1 MAPVRIAA
9 MLDLKLGIRWFK
21 SQGINYIKLIT
32 TGRLRMEVERS
43 PSLDPDIWS
52 HRMCDELESKW
63 TTNRSHFVKRFSFH
77 VPRRSQQYSSR
88 SWRVFS
94 AVEVLEARQLLCV
107 DDLAEDGTAADADH
121 GADHDAEESHVDELG
136 LEMGTFPMIDA
147 HRRVLVT
154 AGSTTGTTTTVAA
167 SSPLTSVPVL
177 NSLQGAVVS
186 LYLDFDGHFES
197 SWGSYSNI
205 TQPAFDQDGD
215 ATTFSDSELSTI
227 QNIWR
232 YIAEDYSP
240 FKVNVTTVQPA
251 SFANGAALRISIGG
265 DGSWIGPYG
274 GVAYVDSFTNS
285 ISNVVYVF
293 PKNLANGNAKYTA
306 EASSHESGHGF
317 GLQHQSL
324 YSGTTKVDEYYGGPG
339 DGRAPIMGD
348 SYSATRGLWWYG
360 TSATSS
366 TTIQDDMAVIS
377 RTANGFGYR
386 IDDYGNT
393 ASTASV
399 LSVSGSQLSGSG
411 VITTTNDVDFFAF
424 TTDAGQIAINVS
436 VLPGFND
443 LDAKLQLFDANGGL
457 IATADPSTSFGASF
471 TGTVVAGSY
480 RVAVS
485 SHGGYGD
492 VGQYTISG
500 TIAVPTNSVGTPGNL
515 VAATQSASQINL
527 SWIDNATNETG
538 FRVDRS
544 LDGVTWT
551 TIATLG
557 ADSTSLS
564 LLDLTAGTNYAFR
577 VSAFNTTSVSDFSNV
592 VTTATLALAPAN
604 LTATVVSSSRIDLAW
619 SDVSGETGY
628 KIERSTNG
636 TTWTQIATTGANVT
650 SYSNTGLNS
659 ATSYSYRV
667 KANNAGGDSA
677 ASNVAS
683 ATTPTAPTLPSA
695 PTSLSAVAASASRV
709 NLSWTDNSNNENG
722 FQIWRTSNN
731 GRSWTNIANVSANTT
746 SFTDTG
752 VNARKTYSY
761 AVRAFNDTGYSAY
774 SNTATVTT
782 PRASGSSGGGGEHG
796 LSHAGSVVARSQAIA
811 SPNSAASATTVATT
825 GRVQTS
831 TNSRPADPVR
841 DAATDRRESTDL
853 ASSSSSGQEE
863 PATPTNVSRL
873 DDFESLTAVFSQLT
887 LLGEGLV

>member
-1 MAPVRIAA
+1 MGPVRITANIETK
-9 MLDLKLGIRWFK
+9 LSTLWSRLLGI
-21 SQGINYIKLIT
+21 SYIACTISDCLQTVVHHPSGVGPLIW
-32 TGRLRMEVERS
+32 LRRV
-43 PSLDPDIWS
+43 
-52 HRMCDELESKW
+52 CGELELEW
-63 TTNRSHFVKRFSFH
+63 ATNRSHLMKRLSFRA
-77 VPRRSQQYSSR
+77 PRRGKQYGSR

-94 AVEVLEARQLLCV
+94 AIEVLEARQLLCV
-107 DDLAEDGTAADADH
+107 DDLDAD
-121 GADHDAEESHVDELG
+121 GAESVADLDHDAEGSHLDG
-136 LEMGTFPMIDA
+136 QEMGTFPMIDA
-147 HRRVLVT
+147 HRRVLV
-154 AGSTTGTTTTVAA
+154 ASSSTSGTTTTVAA
-167 SSPLTSVPVL
+167 SSPLTSIPVL
-177 NSLQGAVVS
+177 NSLPGAAVS

-215 ATTFSDSELSTI
+215 ASTFSDGELATI
-227 QNIWR
+227 QNIWQ

-285 ISNVVYVF
+285 ISNVVFVF

-324 YSGTTKVDEYYGGPG
+324 YSGTTKLDEYYAGPG

-360 TSATSS
+360 TSAVSS

-386 IDDYGNT
+386 LDDYGNT
-393 ASTASV
+393 AATASA
-399 LSVSGSQLSGSG
+399 LTVSGSQLSGSG
-411 VITTTNDVDFFAF
+411 FITTTNDVDFFAF
-424 TTDAGQIAINVS
+424 TTDAGQIGINVS
-436 VLPGFND
+436 VMATFND

-457 IATADPSTSFGASF
+457 IATSDSSTSFGASI
-471 TGTVVAGSY
+471 TATVAAGSY

-492 VGQYTISG
+492 VGQYAVSG
-500 TIAVPTNSVGTPGNL
+500 TIVVSANSVGAPSNL
-515 VAATQSASQINL
+515 VAATQSTSQINL

-538 FRVDRS
+538 FRVDQS
-544 LDGVTWT
+544 FDGVTWT

-557 ADSTSLS
+557 ANSTSLS
-564 LLDLTAGTNYAFR
+564 ALDLTAGTNYAFR
-577 VSAFNTTSVSDFSNV
+577 VSAFNATSVSDFSNV
-592 VTTATLALAPAN
+592 VTTATLTLAPTN
-604 LTATVVSSSRIDLAW
+604 LAATAVSSSRIDLTW

-628 KIERSTNG
+628 KIERSTDG
-636 TTWTQIATTGANVT
+636 TTWTQIATTSANAT

-659 ATSYSYRV
+659 ATAYSYRV

-677 ASNVAS
+677 PSNVTS
-683 ATTPTAPTLPSA
+683 VTTLTAPALPTA
-695 PTSLSAVAASASRV
+695 PTSLSAVAAGSNRV
-709 NLSWTDNSNNENG
+709 NLTWADNSSNENG

-731 GRSWTNIANVSANTT
+731 GRSWTNIANVSTNTA
-746 SFTDTG
+746 SFTDNG
-752 VNARKTYSY
+752 VSARKTYSY
-761 AVRAFNDTGYSAY
+761 AVRAFNGTGYSAY

-782 PRASGSSGGGGEHG
+782 PRASAGGAHSLGH
-796 LSHAGSVVARSQAIA
+796 SAAVTTRSQTDALPTSSA
-811 SPNSAASATTVATT
+811 SSATTTSVGGALLST
-825 GRVQTS
+825 G
-831 TNSRPADPVR
+831 SRSADSVR
-841 DAATDRRESTDL
+841 DAATDRSDTTVF
-853 ASSSSSGQEE
+853 ASPSSSAQEE
-863 PATPTNVSRL
+863 PATPTNASQW
-873 DDFESLTAVFSQLT
+873 DDFESLAAVFSHPT
-887 LLGEGLV
+887 LLGECLA

>member
-1 MAPVRIAA
+1 M
-9 MLDLKLGIRWFK
+9 K
-21 SQGINYIKLIT
+21 
-32 TGRLRMEVERS
+32 RL
-43 PSLDPDIWS
+43 
-52 HRMCDELESKW
+52 
-63 TTNRSHFVKRFSFH
+63 SFRA
-77 VPRRSQQYSSR
+77 PRRGKLYGTR

-94 AVEVLEARQLLCV
+94 AIEVLEARQLLCV
-107 DDLAEDGTAADADH
+107 DDLDAD
-121 GADHDAEESHVDELG
+121 GAESVADDDHDAEEAHHDG
-136 LEMGTFPMIDA
+136 LELGTFPIIDA

-154 AGSTTGTTTTVAA
+154 ASSTSGTTTTVAA

-177 NSLQGAVVS
+177 NSLPGAAVS
-186 LYLDFDGHFES
+186 VYLDFDGHFES

-215 ATTFSDSELSTI
+215 ATTFSDGELATI

-251 SFANGAALRISIGG
+251 SFANGVSLRISIGG

-285 ISNVVYVF
+285 ISNVVFVF
-293 PKNLANGNAKYTA
+293 PKNLGNGNAKYTA

-324 YSGTTKVDEYYGGPG
+324 YSGTTKVDEYYPGPG

-360 TSATSS
+360 TSAVSS
-366 TTIQDDMAVIS
+366 TSFQDDMAVIS

-386 IDDYGNT
+386 VDDYGNT
-393 ASTASV
+393 AAAASA
-399 LSVSGSQLSGSG
+399 LTVSGSQLSGSG
-411 VITTTNDVDFFAF
+411 VITTTNDVDFFSF
-424 TTDAGQIAINVS
+424 TTDAGPIGINVS
-436 VLPGFND
+436 VLSTFNN
-443 LDAKLQLFDANGGL
+443 LDANLQLFDANGGL
-457 IATADPSTSFGASF
+457 IATSAPSTSFGASIAA
-471 TGTVVAGSY
+471 TVAAGSY
-480 RVAVS
+480 RVAVA

-492 VGQYTISG
+492 VGQYTVSG
-500 TIAVPTNSVGTPGNL
+500 TIVVSANSVGTPSSL
-515 VAATQSASQINL
+515 VAATQSISQINL

-544 LDGVTWT
+544 LDGVIWT

-557 ADSTSLS
+557 ANSTSLS
-564 LLDLTAGTNYAFR
+564 ALDLTAGTNYAFR
-577 VSAFNTTSVSDFSNV
+577 VSAFNVTSVSDFSNV

-604 LTATVVSSSRIDLAW
+604 LTATAISASRIDLTW

-628 KIERSTNG
+628 KIERSTDGIN
-636 TTWTQIATTGANVT
+636 WIQIATTGANVT
-650 SYSNTGLNS
+650 SFSNTGLNS

-683 ATTPTAPTLPSA
+683 VTTLTAPTLPSA
-695 PTSLSAVAASASRV
+695 PTALSAVAAAANRV
-709 NLSWTDNSNNENG
+709 NLSWTDNSSNENG

-731 GRSWTNIANVSANTT
+731 GRSWTNIANVSANTS
-746 SFTDTG
+746 SFSDNG

-761 AVRAFNDTGYSAY
+761 SVRAFNDAGYSAY

-782 PRASGSSGGGGEHG
+782 PRASAGGENS
-796 LSHAGSVVARSQAIA
+796 LARSAIV
-811 SPNSAASATTVATT
+811 TTP
-825 GRVQTS
+825 VQTVVLPASSASQVALKS
-831 TNSRPADPVR
+831 TGGALLSTSSRTPDSVR
-841 DAATDRRESTDL
+841 DAVADRRDTTDF
-853 ASSSSSGQEE
+853 ASPSSSAQEE
-863 PATPTNVSRL
+863 PATPTNASRL
-873 DDFESLTAVFSQLT
+873 AEFESLAAVFSHPT
-887 LLGEGLV
+887 LLADCLA

>member
-1 MAPVRIAA
+1 MKR
-9 MLDLKLGIRWFK
+9 LKFR
-21 SQGINYIKLIT
+21 T
-32 TGRLRMEVERS
+32 
-43 PSLDPDIWS
+43 
-52 HRMCDELESKW
+52 
-63 TTNRSHFVKRFSFH
+63 
-77 VPRRSQQYSSR
+77 PRRGKQYGNR

-94 AVEVLEARQLLCV
+94 AIEVLEARQLLCV
-107 DDLAEDGTAADADH
+107 DDLDDDGAESVADH
-121 GADHDAEESHVDELG
+121 NHEAEESHHDSLELG
-136 LEMGTFPMIDA
+136 TYPIIDA
-147 HRRVLVT
+147 HRRVLVA
-154 AGSTTGTTTTVAA
+154 AGSTLGTTTAVAA
-167 SSPLTSVPVL
+167 SSSLAGIPVL
-177 NSLQGAVVS
+177 NSLPGAAVS

-215 ATTFSDSELSTI
+215 TTTFSVTELATI

-285 ISNVVYVF
+285 IPNVVFVF
-293 PKNLANGNAKYTA
+293 PKNLANGNAKYTS

-324 YSGTTKVDEYYGGPG
+324 YSGTTKVNEYYSGPG

-360 TSATSS
+360 TSAVSS
-366 TTIQDDMAVIS
+366 TTFQDDMAVIA

-386 IDDYGNT
+386 LDDYGNT
-393 ASTASV
+393 AATATA
-399 LSVSGSQLSGSG
+399 LTVSGSQLSGSG
-411 VITTTNDVDFFAF
+411 FITTTNDVDYFSFS
-424 TTDAGQIAINVS
+424 TDAGQIGINVS
-436 VLPGFND
+436 VLATFND

-457 IATADPSTSFGASF
+457 IATADPSTSFGASI
-471 TGTVVAGSY
+471 TATVAAGSY

-492 VGQYTISG
+492 VGQYAVGG
-500 TIAVPTNSVGTPGNL
+500 TIVVSTNSVGAPSNL
-515 VAATQSASQINL
+515 VAATQSISQINL
-527 SWIDNATNETG
+527 SWIDNSTNETG

-544 LDGVTWT
+544 LDGATWT

-557 ADSTSLS
+557 ANSTIFSA
-564 LLDLTAGTNYAFR
+564 LDLTAGTNYVFR
-577 VSAFNTTSVSDFSNV
+577 VSAFNTTSVSDFSNI

-604 LTATVVSSSRIDLAW
+604 LTATAVSSSRIDLTW
-619 SDVSGETGY
+619 SNVSGETGY
-628 KIERSTNG
+628 KIERSTDG
-636 TTWTQIATTGANVT
+636 TNWTQIATTSANIT

-659 ATSYSYRV
+659 ATTYSYRV

-677 ASNVAS
+677 SSNVAS
-683 ATTPTAPTLPSA
+683 VATLTAPTLPVA
-695 PTSLSAVAASASRV
+695 PTSLFAVAASASRV
-709 NLSWTDNSNNENG
+709 NLTWADNSSNENG

-746 SFTDTG
+746 SFADSG
-752 VNARKTYSY
+752 VSARRTFSY
-761 AVRAFNDTGYSAY
+761 AVRAFNGVGYSAY

-782 PRASGSSGGGGEHG
+782 PRASFGGGNS
-796 LSHAGSVVARSQAIA
+796 LWFSATVATPSQAIA
-811 SPNSAASATTVATT
+811 LPTSPASQATTTSA
-825 GRVQTS
+825 GRALLSTS
-831 TNSRPADPVR
+831 SRSADSVR
-841 DAATDRRESTDL
+841 DAATDRRDRSESML
-853 ASSSSSGQEE
+853 SSSSAQKE
-863 PATPTNVSRL
+863 PAARTNASQL
-873 DDFESLTAVFSQLT
+873 DDFESLAAAFSHPT
-887 LLGEGLV
+887 LLGECLA

>member
-1 MAPVRIAA
+1 M
-9 MLDLKLGIRWFK
+9 
-21 SQGINYIKLIT
+21 
-32 TGRLRMEVERS
+32 
-43 PSLDPDIWS
+43 
-52 HRMCDELESKW
+52 
-63 TTNRSHFVKRFSFH
+63 KRFNFRA
-77 VPRRSQQYSSR
+77 PRRSRQYGSR
-88 SWRVFS
+88 PWRVFS

-107 DDLAEDGTAADADH
+107 DDLAADETADDADH
-121 GADHDAEESHVDELG
+121 DADHDAEESHVDGLG

-154 AGSTTGTTTTVAA
+154 AGSTSGTTTVSA
-167 SSPLTSVPVL
+167 SSPLTSIPVL
-177 NSLQGAVVS
+177 NSLPGAAVS

-197 SWGSYSNI
+197 SWGSYRNI

-215 ATTFSDSELSTI
+215 ATTFSDAELVTI

-274 GVAYVDSFTNS
+274 GVAYVNSFTNS
-285 ISNVVYVF
+285 ISNVVFVF

-393 ASTASV
+393 ASTASA

-411 VITTTNDVDFFAF
+411 IITTTNDVDFFAF
-424 TTDAGQIAINVS
+424 TTDAGPIAINVS

-443 LDAKLQLFDANGGL
+443 LDATLQLFDANGGL

-500 TIAVPTNSVGTPGNL
+500 TIAVPTNSVGTPSSL
-515 VAATQSASQINL
+515 VAATQSTSQINL

-538 FRVDRS
+538 FRVDLS

-551 TIATLG
+551 TLATLG
-557 ADSTSLS
+557 TNSTSLS
-564 LLDLTAGTNYAFR
+564 ALDLTAGTNYAFR
-577 VSAFNTTSVSDFSNV
+577 VSAFNATSVSDFSNV
-592 VTTATLALAPAN
+592 VTTATLAFAPAN
-604 LTATVVSSSRIDLAW
+604 LTATTVSSSRIDLAW

-636 TTWTQIATTGANVT
+636 TTWTQIATTGANIT
-650 SYSNTGLNS
+650 SYSNAGLNS

-683 ATTPTAPTLPSA
+683 ATTLTAPTLPSA
-695 PTSLSAVAASASRV
+695 PTSLSAVAAAANRV

-731 GRSWTNIANVSANTT
+731 GRSWTNNANVAANTT

-774 SNTATVTT
+774 SNIATVTT
-782 PRASGSSGGGGEHG
+782 PRASGGGGGEHR
-796 LSHAGSVVARSQAIA
+796 LSHSGSVVARPQAIA
-811 SPNSAASATTVATT
+811 SPNSSASATTA
-825 GRVQTS
+825 TS
-831 TNSRPADPVR
+831 TGSAQISTSSRPADSIR

-853 ASSSSSGQEE
+853 ASSTSSDQEA
-863 PATPTNVSRL
+863 PSTLTNASRL
-873 DDFESLTAVFSQLT
+873 DDFDSLAAVFSHPA
-887 LLGEGLV
+887 LLSECLA

>member
-1 MAPVRIAA
+1 M
-9 MLDLKLGIRWFK
+9 K
-21 SQGINYIKLIT
+21 
-32 TGRLRMEVERS
+32 RLNFRASR
-43 PSLDPDIWS
+43 
-52 HRMCDELESKW
+52 R
-63 TTNRSHFVKRFSFH
+63 TNR
-77 VPRRSQQYSSR
+77 YGSR
-88 SWRVFS
+88 SWRIFS
-94 AVEVLEARQLLCV
+94 AIEVLEARQLLCV
-107 DDLAEDGTAADADH
+107 DDLDTEGAESDVDH
-121 GADHDAEESHVDELG
+121 DADHDADHSHQDGLG
-136 LEMGTFPMIDA
+136 LEMGTFPVIDA

-154 AGSTTGTTTTVAA
+154 AGSTSGTTTTVAA

-177 NSLQGAVVS
+177 NSLPGAAVS

-215 ATTFSDSELSTI
+215 ATTFSDAELATI

-240 FKVNVTTVQPA
+240 FKVNVTTVQPT
-251 SFANGAALRISIGG
+251 SFANGVALRISIGG

-285 ISNVVYVF
+285 ISNVVFVF

-324 YSGTTKVDEYYGGPG
+324 YSGTTKVDEYYAGPG

-386 IDDYGNT
+386 LDDYGNT
-393 ASTASV
+393 ASTASP
-399 LSVSGSQLSGSG
+399 LTVSGSQFSGSG
-411 VITTTNDVDFFAF
+411 IITTTNDVDFFAF
-424 TTDAGQIAINVS
+424 TTDAGQIAISVS

-457 IATADPSTSFGASF
+457 IATSDPSTSFGASF
-471 TGTVVAGSY
+471 SGTVAAGSY

-485 SHGGYGD
+485 SHGSYGD
-492 VGQYTISG
+492 VGQYTING
-500 TIAVPTNSVGTPGNL
+500 TIAVPVNSVGAPSNL
-515 VAATQSASQINL
+515 AAATQSTSQINL

-538 FRVDRS
+538 FRVDQS
-544 LDGVTWT
+544 FDGVTWT

-557 ADSTSLS
+557 SNSASLS
-564 LLDLTAGTNYAFR
+564 VFDLSAGTNYAFR
-577 VSAFNTTSVSDFSNV
+577 VSAFNATTVSDFSNV
-592 VTTATLALAPAN
+592 ATAATLAFAPAN
-604 LTATVVSSSRIDLAW
+604 LTATAASSSRVDLTW

-628 KIERSTNG
+628 KIERSTDGVN
-636 TTWTQIATTGANVT
+636 WTQIATTSANAT

-659 ATSYSYRV
+659 ATAYSYRV

-677 ASNVAS
+677 PSNVAT
-683 ATTPTAPTLPSA
+683 ATTLTAPTLPAA
-695 PTSLSAVAASASRV
+695 PTSLSAVAAAANRV
-709 NLSWTDNSNNENG
+709 NLSWTDNSSNENG

-761 AVRAFNDTGYSAY
+761 SVRAFNSAGNSAY
-774 SNTATVTT
+774 SNTVTVTT
-782 PRASGSSGGGGEHG
+782 PRAGADKGPSLGH
-796 LSHAGSVVARSQAIA
+796 
-811 SPNSAASATTVATT
+811 SAAATTQPDSVSLPTTSNIPVNSRSADNVLPSMAASTTDSLRFDDSDRRDTT
-825 GRVQTS
+825 GLVS
-831 TNSRPADPVR
+831 SSLPPSEDSAIPAD
-841 DAATDRRESTDL
+841 
-853 ASSSSSGQEE
+853 ASRS
-863 PATPTNVSRL
+863 V
-873 DDFESLTAVFSQLT
+873 DFESLAAVFSHPT
-887 LLGEGLV
+887 MLGECLA

>member
-1 MAPVRIAA
+1 MKR
-9 MLDLKLGIRWFK
+9 LKFRA
-21 SQGINYIKLIT
+21 
-32 TGRLRMEVERS
+32 
-43 PSLDPDIWS
+43 
-52 HRMCDELESKW
+52 
-63 TTNRSHFVKRFSFH
+63 
-77 VPRRSQQYSSR
+77 PRRGKQYGSR

-94 AVEVLEARQLLCV
+94 AIEVLEGRQLLCV
-107 DDLAEDGTAADADH
+107 DDLDAD
-121 GADHDAEESHVDELG
+121 GAESVADHDHDAEGSHLDGQEL
-136 LEMGTFPMIDA
+136 GTFPMIDA
-147 HRRVLVT
+147 HRRVLV
-154 AGSTTGTTTTVAA
+154 ASGSTSGTTTTVAA
-167 SSPLTSVPVL
+167 SSPLTSIPVL
-177 NSLQGAVVS
+177 NSLPGAAVS

-215 ATTFSDSELSTI
+215 ATTFSDGELATI

-285 ISNVVYVF
+285 ISNVVFVF

-324 YSGTTKVDEYYGGPG
+324 YSGTTKVDEYYAGPG

-360 TSATSS
+360 TSAVSS

-386 IDDYGNT
+386 LDDYGNT
-393 ASTASV
+393 AATATA
-399 LSVSGSQLSGSG
+399 LTVSGSQLSGSG
-411 VITTTNDVDFFAF
+411 FITTTNDVDYFSFS
-424 TTDAGQIAINVS
+424 TDAGQIGINVS
-436 VLPGFND
+436 VLATFND

-457 IATADPSTSFGASF
+457 IATSDPSTSFGASISA
-471 TGTVVAGSY
+471 TVAAGSY
-480 RVAVS
+480 RVAVA

-492 VGQYTISG
+492 VGQYTVSG
-500 TIAVPTNSVGTPGNL
+500 TTVVSTNSVGTPSNL
-515 VAATQSASQINL
+515 IAATQSPSQINL

-538 FRVDRS
+538 FRVDQS
-544 LDGVTWT
+544 FDGVTWT

-557 ADSTSLS
+557 ANSTSFS
-564 LLDLTAGTNYAFR
+564 ALDLTAGTSYSFR
-577 VSAFNTTSVSDFSNV
+577 VSAFNATSVSDFLNV

-604 LTATVVSSSRIDLAW
+604 LTATANSSSRIDLAW

-628 KIERSTNG
+628 KIERSTDG
-636 TTWTQIATTGANVT
+636 TNWTQIATTGANVA

-659 ATSYSYRV
+659 ATTYFYRV

-677 ASNVAS
+677 ASNVAT
-683 ATTPTAPTLPSA
+683 ATTLTAPTIPAA
-695 PTSLSAVAASASRV
+695 PTTLSAVAASASRV
-709 NLSWTDNSNNENG
+709 NLTWSDNSSNENG
-722 FQIWRTSNN
+722 FQVWRTSNN
-731 GRSWTNIANVSANTT
+731 GRSWTNIANVSANTA
-746 SFTDTG
+746 SFTDNA

-761 AVRAFNDTGYSAY
+761 AVRAFNDAGYSAY

-782 PRASGSSGGGGEHG
+782 PRFSFGGGNSLGH
-796 LSHAGSVVARSQAIA
+796 SAAVTTRSQTDTLPA
-811 SPNSAASATTVATT
+811 SSTSPATTTSVDSALLST
-825 GRVQTS
+825 G
-831 TNSRPADPVR
+831 SRSVDSVR
-841 DAATDRRESTDL
+841 DATTDRRDTPDS
-853 ASSSSSGQEE
+853 ASPSSSAQEE
-863 PATPTNVSRL
+863 PATSTMASRW
-873 DDFESLTAVFSQLT
+873 DDFESLAAVFSHPT
-887 LLGEGLV
+887 LLGECLA